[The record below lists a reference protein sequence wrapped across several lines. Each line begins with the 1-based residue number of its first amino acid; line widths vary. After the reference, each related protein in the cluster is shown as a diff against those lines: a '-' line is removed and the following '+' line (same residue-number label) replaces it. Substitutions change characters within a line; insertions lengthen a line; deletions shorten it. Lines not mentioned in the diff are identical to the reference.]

1 MKKFFSMLL
10 IAVLVAASISSC
22 KKDDDDDDPI
32 VVAASKIKTI
42 GVNYGDGVEGYE
54 FFYDANG
61 RVTKIYNSWEG
72 EVVDTIK
79 YDYSV
84 SGKLT
89 ITKEDWPTV
98 YELNAQGMV
107 TKEVWD
113 ETSYASYT
121 YDADGYLTG
130 INEFWDGAS
139 HKKFEVEVVSKNIMK
154 HTRYNDEGVVNRYKT
169 FTYTTGDN
177 KSELHQANAVD
188 SNWKTIGNLFGKPS
202 TKLVDFLKYW
212 EPGDEANTGT
222 TTITYTFDTK
232 NRVASM
238 TRAGADWQE
247 AFTYTYYED

>member
-1 MKKFFSMLL
+1 MKKFLSF
-10 IAVLVAASISSC
+10 ITVAALLAAGFTSC
-22 KKDDDDDDPI
+22 NKDDDDDDPI
-32 VVAASKIKTI
+32 VVEASKIKTL
-42 GVNYGDGVEGYE
+42 GVNYGDGTEGYE
-54 FFYDANG
+54 FVYDNND
-61 RVTKIYNSWEG
+61 RVMKIYNSWEG

-89 ITKEDWPTV
+89 ITKEGNATV
-98 YELNAQGMV
+98 YEVNAQGLV
-107 TKEVWD
+107 TKEIWD

-121 YDADGYLTG
+121 YSADGYLTG
-130 INEFWDGAS
+130 IKEFWDGTD
-139 HKKFEVEVVSKNIMK
+139 HKKFDVEVTSNNIMK
-154 HTRYNDEGVVNRYKT
+154 HTRYGDDGVANRIKT

-232 NRVASM
+232 NRVATM
-238 TRAGADWQE
+238 TRAGDGWQE
-247 AFTYTYYED
+247 IFTYSYYED